1 MDQISPLN
9 SLERQDP
16 FASRDHFEPD
26 TAPERAP
33 PPRHGRTLKRL
44 ALTTLAATALAGGF
58 AAGYHGG
65 RTNWPLPG
73 WLPAPAVAFLNG
85 PAPAAAGPVA
95 YYRHPDGQPAYSIS
109 PKKTEDG
116 RDYLPVPA
124 SADVSFDDKP
134 KDAPAGQ
141 PAADQ
146 AGGKK
151 ILYYRNPMGLPDTSP
166 VPKKDSMGM
175 DYIPVYEGE
184 AEDGSTVTVSPGKLQ
199 RTGVRSEAVERRV
212 VTRPVRAPGTVKLD
226 ERRIAVISLRSE
238 SFIDKV
244 EDVTTGERV
253 RKGDPLLRPRHREA

>member
-1 MDQISPLN
+1 MT
-9 SLERQDP
+9 R
-16 FASRDHFEPD
+16 FH
-26 TAPERAP
+26 APELGEQRPSDGKRAL
-33 PPRHGRTLKRL
+33 RRMFVAVLVLL
-44 ALTTLAATALAGGF
+44 ALAAGMWLGFRAGQGGLALPGGIALPRWLGF
-58 AAGYHGG
+58 APEGNGS
-65 RTNWPLPG
+65 P
-73 WLPAPAVAFLNG
+73 PATG
-85 PAPAAAGPVA
+85 PIA
-95 YYRHPDGQPAYSIS
+95 YYRHPDGQPFYSAV

-116 RDYLPVPA
+116 RDYVA
-124 SADVSFDDKP
+124 VRVGEDVSFDDKP
-134 KDAPAGQ
+134 KDASAGQ
-141 PAADQ
+141 SAADQ
-146 AGGKK
+146 ASGKK

-212 VTRPVRAPGTVKLD
+212 VTRPVRVPGTVKLD

-253 RKGDPLLRPRHREA
+253 RKGDPLLR